1 MLSPL
6 THDDPAAVATY
17 RLIARLGSGGMGTV
31 YLARTPGGRTVALKT
46 VHARLA
52 TDPAFRAR
60 FRLEADAAR
69 IIGARHGAAVVDA
82 DPLAETPWL
91 ATEYVLGPPLD
102 DAVALGGPLPEPTVR
117 ALGAA
122 LAGALAQ
129 LHSSDVV
136 HRDLKP
142 SNVLVTAYGPKII
155 DFGIARAAGDDHLTR
170 TGAAAGTPAFMS
182 PEQASGQ
189 EHPPA
194 GDVFA
199 LAGVLVFAA
208 TGHGP
213 FGTGSAADL
222 LYRVRY
228 AEPDLTGV
236 PEALLPLLTACLSK
250 DPSARPTTSTLIDR
264 LHDGHGE
271 FADHLPPLLL
281 TDIARRA
288 TDVWLHA
295 PHRLPA
301 PAGSVGSAVAET
313 VASAPLSRRRLFS
326 VGGAAL
332 FGAAGAGGGVW
343 AWLGSDNDADGTA
356 GKGGVTAGPTA
367 IPATTASDGA
377 PAALWRGES
386 LDREESV
393 TPLLA
398 GGVVGFAETAS
409 FRAFDPQSGAVLW
422 EDTMASDP
430 KQITTDGTNFYT
442 STYPVDGPSA
452 LQIGTLTARTGKAAA
467 GTITLKGFE
476 GSQFGT
482 ELLTA
487 AGGVLYAS
495 SRVGSRNDEDDKT
508 GWHLIAVNLRTG
520 KEAWRQP
527 HTDTNARPW
536 LAQVAGGRLILGK
549 NSSDRESFLVQARDT
564 QTGRQLWQRRLP
576 LKDSESFKPGQ
587 LAIDEQHAYFGGD
600 RLRALRLTD
609 GKIAWEYGSGSA
621 TTSYGV
627 PAVSGGVVYAQENR
641 DAPGLLAVTADFGI
655 RRWTE
660 SPSGRSLTPDFF
672 ATPVVGERY
681 VYAPVRGGLSAV
693 DPDTG
698 RSVWVFPTDATR
710 FVTDKERTRII
721 GAGETSVVAIPLA

>member
-6 THDDPAAVATY
+6 THDDPATVATY
-17 RLIARLGSGGMGTV
+17 RLLARLGSGGMGTV

-60 FRLEADAAR
+60 FRLETDAAR

-170 TGAAAGTPAFMS
+170 TGAAAGTPAYMS
-182 PEQASGQ
+182 PEQASGT

-213 FGTGSAADL
+213 FGTGSPADL

-250 DPSARPTTSTLIDR
+250 DPAARPTTGVLVDH

-271 FADHLPPLLL
+271 FADHLPPLVL

-288 TDVWLHA
+288 TDVWLQS

-301 PAGSVGSAVAET
+301 PAGASVAET
-313 VASAPLSRRRLFS
+313 TPSTPLSRRRALTLGGGS
-326 VGGAAL
+326 LVGL
-332 FGAAGAGGGVW
+332 AGAGAGVW
-343 AWLGSDNDADGTA
+343 AWLGSRETA
-356 GKGGVTAGPTA
+356 TTGSGGAPAPTGPTA

-377 PAALWRGES
+377 PAALWQGES
-386 LDREESV
+386 LDREQS
-393 TPLLA
+393 TTQLLA
-398 GGVVGFAETAS
+398 GDVVGFAETVS
-409 FRAFDPQSGAVLW
+409 FRALDPRSGAVLW
-422 EDTMASDP
+422 EDGMVMDP
-430 KQITTDGTNFYT
+430 QQVTTDGTNFYM
-442 STYPVDGPSA
+442 SDGPNNGPGS
-452 LQIGTLTARTGKAAA
+452 LLIRTLSPRTGKEAAR
-467 GTITLKGFE
+467 TIQLKGFE
-476 GSQFGT
+476 GTQFGT
-482 ELLTA
+482 KLLTA
-487 AGGVLYAS
+487 SGGRLFAT
-495 SRVGSRNDEDDKT
+495 SRLGRQTDPLEERDN
-508 GWHLIAVNLRTG
+508 GWHLLAVDLRTG
-520 KEAWRQP
+520 KELWRRP
-527 HTDTNARPW
+527 YPYGNARRW
-536 LAQVAGGRLILGK
+536 LSLVVGDRLLLGK
-549 NSSDRESFLVQARDT
+549 NSDDLESFVVETRDVR
-564 QTGRQLWQRRLP
+564 TGRQLWRRSIP
-576 LKDSESFKPGQ
+576 LEQSLSFIPGQ
-587 LAIDEQHAYFGGD
+587 LAADDRHLYLGGD
-600 RLRALRLTD
+600 RLRAVRLTD
-609 GKIAWEYGSGSA
+609 GGTAWEYGKGSVF
-621 TTSYGV
+621 GV
-627 PAVSGGVVYAQENR
+627 PAVSGGLVHANEAGRGLVVVSADKGVRSWQE
-641 DAPGLLAVTADFGI
+641 
-655 RRWTE
+655 E
-660 SPSGRSLTPDFF
+660 PSGRSLTPTLF
-672 ATPVVGERY
+672 TVPVVGEKY
-681 VYAPVRGGLSAV
+681 VYAPVQGGLSAIDRV
-693 DPDTG
+693 SR
-698 RSVWVFPTDATR
+698 RSAWVFPTDAERYVVDAT
-710 FVTDKERTRII
+710 RTRIL
-721 GAGETSVVAIPLA
+721 GAGETSVVAIPFA

>member
-17 RLIARLGSGGMGTV
+17 RLLARLGSGGMGTV

-60 FRLEADAAR
+60 FRLETDAAR

-213 FGTGSAADL
+213 FGTGSPADL

-236 PEALLPLLTACLSK
+236 PEALLPLLTACLAK
-250 DPSARPTTSTLIDR
+250 DPATRPTTADITAH

-271 FADHLPPLLL
+271 FADHLPPLVLA
-281 TDIARRA
+281 DIARRA
-288 TDVWLHA
+288 TDVWLPA
-295 PHRLPA
+295 PHRLPV
-301 PAGSVGSAVAET
+301 PAGAAFAET
-313 VASAPLSRRRLFS
+313 APSTPLSRRRALTL
-326 VGGAAL
+326 GGGSL
-332 FGAAGAGGGVW
+332 LGLAGAGAGVW
-343 AWLGSDNDADGTA
+343 AWLNSRDTDGDTA
-356 GKGGVTAGPTA
+356 KGGTSTPTPPGPTA
-367 IPATTASDGA
+367 VPATTAADGTPA
-377 PAALWRGES
+377 PLWKDDV
-386 LDREESV
+386 LDREERIA
-393 TPLLA
+393 PLLA
-398 GGVVGFAETAS
+398 GADVVGFAETVS
-409 FRAFDPQSGAVLW
+409 FRAVDTKDGSELW
-422 EDTMASDP
+422 ADSMVSEP
-430 KQITTDGTNFYT
+430 HQITTDGTNYYL
-442 STYPVDGPSA
+442 SDGEYDGPGVLKIRTRA
-452 LQIGTLTARTGKAAA
+452 ARTGEEAAR
-467 GTITLKGFE
+467 TITLKGID
-476 GSQFGT
+476 GT
-482 ELLTA
+482 TTEMLTA
-487 AGGVLYAS
+487 VGGILFTAS
-495 SRVGSRNDEDDKT
+495 RLGKRELDSDLDKV
-508 GWHLIAVNLRTG
+508 GWHLLAVNLRTG

-527 HTDTNARPW
+527 YEWDGVRPW
-536 LAQVAGGRLILGK
+536 LAQVVGDKLILGK
-549 NSSDRESFLVQARDT
+549 NSGDLDSFLLQARDVR
-564 QTGRQLWQRRLP
+564 TGRQLWKRRLP
-576 LKDSESFKPGQ
+576 LTESARFVPGQ
-587 LAIDEQHAYFGGD
+587 LSTDERHVYTGGD
-600 RLRALRLTD
+600 RLRAVRLTD
-609 GKIAWEYGSGSA
+609 GAVAWEYGTGKDPFA
-621 TTSYGV
+621 YGV
-627 PAVSGGVVYAQENR
+627 PAVSDDLVYTNVSGQGLVAVSAATGKEFWAEEPGKR
-641 DAPGLLAVTADFGI
+641 PLAPIFTY
-655 RRWTE
+655 R
-660 SPSGRSLTPDFF
+660 
-672 ATPVVGERY
+672 PVIGKKY
-681 VYAPVRGGLSAV
+681 AYAPVRGGLSAV
-693 DPDTG
+693 DLSTR
-698 RSVWVFPTDATR
+698 RSAWVFPTDATR
-710 FVTDKERTRII
+710 YVVDKEQARII
-721 GAGETSVVAIPLA
+721 GAGTSSVVAIPFA

>member
-60 FRLEADAAR
+60 FRLETDAAR

-228 AEPDLTGV
+228 ADPDLTGV

-250 DPSARPTTSTLIDR
+250 DPAARPTTTILIDR

-301 PAGSVGSAVAET
+301 PAGSTAAET
-313 VASAPLSRRRLFS
+313 VPSTPISRRRLFS
-326 VGGAAL
+326 TGGAAL
-332 FGAAGAGGGVW
+332 LGVAGAGGGLW
-343 AWLGSDNDADGTA
+343 AWLGSRDTDTPSTGAPA
-356 GKGGVTAGPTA
+356 PAGPTA

-377 PAALWRGES
+377 PAPLWREAS
-386 LDREESV
+386 LDREES
-393 TPLLA
+393 TTQLIA
-398 GGVVGFAETAS
+398 GDVVGFAETVA
-409 FRAFDPQSGAVLW
+409 FRALDPRNGAVLW
-422 EDTMASDP
+422 TESMVMEP
-430 KQITTDGTNFYT
+430 QQITADGTYFYT
-442 STYPVDGPSA
+442 SDGPNDGPGI
-452 LQIGTLTARTGKAAA
+452 LRVRTLAPRTGEEAART
-467 GTITLKGFE
+467 IELKGFD

-482 ELLTA
+482 KLLTA
-487 AGGVLYAS
+487 SDGRLFAAS
-495 SRVGSRNDEDDKT
+495 RLGRQSDTLEQRES
-508 GWHLIAVNLRTG
+508 GWHLIAVDLRTG
-520 KEAWRQP
+520 KEAWRHP
-527 HTDTNARPW
+527 YEWDGVRPW
-536 LAQVAGGRLILGK
+536 LSRVVGNRLVLGK
-549 NSSDRESFLVQARDT
+549 NSGDLESFVVQARDVR
-564 QTGRQLWQRRLP
+564 TGRKLWQRSLP
-576 LKDSESFKPGQ
+576 MKESQNFRPGQ
-587 LAIDEQHAYFGGD
+587 LATDDRHLYLGGD

-609 GKIAWEYGSGSA
+609 GGTAWEYGGGSFH
-621 TTSYGV
+621 GM
-627 PAVSGGVVYAQENR
+627 PAVADGLVHVNESGRGLVVV
-641 DAPGLLAVTADFGI
+641 GADKGDK
-655 RRWTE
+655 RWE
-660 SPSGRSLTPDFF
+660 EASSGRSLTPELFMV
-672 ATPVVGERY
+672 PVVGTKY
-681 VYAPVRGGLSAV
+681 VYAPVRGGLSAI
-693 DPDTG
+693 DRTTH
-698 RSVWVFPTDATR
+698 RSAWVFSTDASR
-710 FVTDKERTRII
+710 YVVDKARTRIF
-721 GAGETSVVAIPLA
+721 GAGASSVVAIPFA

>member
-60 FRLEADAAR
+60 FRLETDAAR

-250 DPSARPTTSTLIDR
+250 DPSARPTTGMLIDQF
-264 LHDGHGE
+264 HDGHGE

-301 PAGSVGSAVAET
+301 PAGSATPET
-313 VASAPLSRRRLFS
+313 VPSTPISRRRLFS
-326 VGGAAL
+326 TGGAAL
-332 FGAAGAGGGVW
+332 LGVAGAGGGVW
-343 AWLGSDNDADGTA
+343 AWLGSRDTPQDTNATPSP
-356 GKGGVTAGPTA
+356 TGPTA

-377 PAALWRGES
+377 PAALWRGTSE
-386 LDREESV
+386 DDEESV
-393 TPLLA
+393 MPLLA
-398 GGVVGFAETAS
+398 GDVVGFAEPAS
-409 FRAFDPQSGAVLW
+409 LRVFDPQSGAVLW

-442 STYPVDGPSA
+442 STYPVEGPSA
-452 LQIGTLTARTGKAAA
+452 LQIGTFAARTGKAAA
-467 GTITLKGFE
+467 RTITLKGFE

-549 NSSDRESFLVQARDT
+549 NSSDLESFLVQARDT
-564 QTGRQLWQRRLP
+564 RTGRQLWQRRLP
-576 LKDSESFKPGQ
+576 LRDSASFKPGQ
-587 LAIDEQHAYFGGD
+587 LAIDERHAYFGGD
-600 RLRALRLTD
+600 RLRALRLSD
-609 GKIAWEYGSGSA
+609 GTIAWEYGSGSA

-641 DAPGLLAVTADFGI
+641 DAPGLLAVMADSGI

-660 SPSGRSLTPDFF
+660 SPSGRSLTPDFL

-681 VYAPVRGGLSAV
+681 VYAPVQGGLSAV
-693 DPDTG
+693 DPDNG

-721 GAGETSVVAIPLA
+721 GAGKASVVAIPLA

>member
-6 THDDPAAVATY
+6 THDDPADIATY
-17 RLIARLGSGGMGTV
+17 RLLARLGSGGMGTV

-60 FRLEADAAR
+60 FRLETDAAR

-155 DFGIARAAGDDHLTR
+155 DFGIARAAGDERLTR

-213 FGTGSAADL
+213 FGTGSPADL

-236 PEALLPLLTACLSK
+236 PETLLPILTACLAK
-250 DPSARPTTSTLIDR
+250 DPAGRPTTGTLIDH

-301 PAGSVGSAVAET
+301 PAESAVAET
-313 VASAPLSRRRLFS
+313 TPNTPLSRRRALTL
-326 VGGAAL
+326 GGGSL
-332 FGAAGAGGGVW
+332 LGLAGAGAGVW
-343 AWLGSDNDADGTA
+343 AWLGSRDTGRST
-356 GKGGVTAGPTA
+356 GGAPAPTGPTA
-367 IPATTASDGA
+367 VPAPTSADGSPA
-377 PAALWRGES
+377 PLWQDS
-386 LDREESV
+386 VLDREEKT

-398 GGVVGFAETAS
+398 GDDVVGFAETVS
-409 FRAFDPQSGAVLW
+409 FRAVDTKTGSELW
-422 EDTMASDP
+422 EESAVMEP
-430 KQITTDGTNFYT
+430 HQITTDGTHFYL
-442 STYPVDGPSA
+442 SDGPFEGPGA
-452 LQIGTLTARTGKAAA
+452 LKIRTLAPRTGKEAAR
-467 GTITLKGFE
+467 TIVLKGID
-476 GSQFGT
+476 GTTT
-482 ELLTA
+482 ELIT
-487 AGGVLYAS
+487 AGGGLLFTAS
-495 SRVGSRNDEDDKT
+495 RLGKREIDPDADNV
-508 GWHLIAVNLRTG
+508 GWHLLAVDLRTG

-527 HTDTNARPW
+527 YEWDGVRPW
-536 LAQVAGGRLILGK
+536 LAQIVGDRLILGK
-549 NSSDRESFLVQARDT
+549 NSGDLETFLVQARDAR
-564 QTGRQLWQRRLP
+564 TGWQLWKRRLP
-576 LKDSESFKPGQ
+576 LTASDGFIPGH
-587 LAIDEQHAYFGGD
+587 LTLDDRHVYTGGD
-600 RLRALRLTD
+600 RLRAVRLTD
-609 GKIAWEYGSGSA
+609 GAIAWEHGTG
-621 TTSYGV
+621 TDPLGYGV
-627 PAVSGGVVYAQENR
+627 PVVAGGLAYTNVSGQ
-641 DAPGLLAVTADFGI
+641 GLVAVETTFGI
-655 RRWTE
+655 ERWREKPGSRPLT
-660 SPSGRSLTPDFF
+660 PRSLVK
-672 ATPVVGERY
+672 PVIGTKY
-681 VYAPVRGGLSAV
+681 AYAPVRGGLSAV
-693 DPDTG
+693 DLTT
-698 RSVWVFPTDATR
+698 RTSAWVFPTDATR
-710 FVTDKERTRII
+710 YVVDQERSRII
-721 GAGETSVVAIPLA
+721 GAGTSSVMAIPFE